1 ETLCDRVII
10 LNGGTIVAQGAPF
23 DLVAAARGT
32 SILWIAVEG
41 GWDPDPPL
49 RARALLMG
57 REKGYQRFELSNPA
71 APIQALGEALQQ
83 ARLSLVDLR
92 MKRPNLEDVYLDLV
106 GRPSS
111 EQPEDV

>member
-1 ETLCDRVII
+1 II

-23 DLVAAARGT
+23 DLVPAARGP
-32 SILWIAVEG
+32 SILWNAVEG
-41 GWDPDPPL
+41 EGDPDPLL
-49 RARALLMG
+49 RAGAGLIG
-57 REKGYQRFELSNPA
+57 GEKGYQRFEMSNPA
-71 APIQALGEALQQ
+71 AAIQALGEALQQ
-83 ARLSLVDLR
+83 HRLSLVDLR